1 MEHDEKN
8 EQDKSWHSKK
18 DEEPDEQWSLHFSP
32 KFGQKVIEMQMLLL
46 SKQVAWKGE
55 ELNNLYDY
63 VFKKYIEC
71 MAEVLTCPEDS
82 ESLEFLILMTE
93 HAVQVVMDDLSFL
106 RVMSGMAR
114 LLDRSRILCKGSSK
128 SVKSESSWQACTA
141 QKRIQDCHKW
151 FRVHGAVLIRL
162 FSFVVV

>member
-1 MEHDEKN
+1 MEHDKTEKN

-18 DEEPDEQWSLHFSP
+18 DEEPNEQGSIHLSS
-32 KFGQKVIEMQMLLL
+32 KFGRKVIEMQMLLL

-71 MAEVLTCPEDS
+71 MAEVLTCPEDN

-106 RVMSGMAR
+106 SCYVWYGE
-114 LLDRSRILCKGSSK
+114 IVGSP
-128 SVKSESSWQACTA
+128 
-141 QKRIQDCHKW
+141 
-151 FRVHGAVLIRL
+151 
-162 FSFVVV
+162 

>member
-1 MEHDEKN
+1 MEHDKTEKN
-8 EQDKSWHSKK
+8 EQAQDKSWHSKK
-18 DEEPDEQWSLHFSP
+18 DEEPNEQGSIHFSP

-55 ELNNLYDY
+55 ELDNLYDY
-63 VFKKYIEC
+63 VFKKYIDC

-106 RVMSGMAR
+106 SCYVWYGE
-114 LLDRSRILCKGSSK
+114 IIG
-128 SVKSESSWQACTA
+128 QATDPL
-141 QKRIQDCHKW
+141 QGFIEEH
-151 FRVHGAVLIRL
+151 
-162 FSFVVV
+162 

>member
-1 MEHDEKN
+1 MEHDKTENN
-8 EQDKSWHSKK
+8 ELTHDKSWHSKK
-18 DEEPDEQWSLHFSP
+18 DEEPNEQGSLHFSP

-55 ELNNLYDY
+55 ELDNLYDY
-63 VFKKYIEC
+63 VFKKYIDC

-106 RVMSGMAR
+106 SCYVWYGEITGHVTDP
-114 LLDRSRILCKGSSK
+114 LQGFIG
-128 SVKSESSWQACTA
+128 E
-141 QKRIQDCHKW
+141 H
-151 FRVHGAVLIRL
+151 
-162 FSFVVV
+162 

>member
-8 EQDKSWHSKK
+8 EQAQDKSWHSNK
-18 DEEPDEQWSLHFSP
+18 DEEPYEQESLHFSP

-93 HAVQVVMDDLSFL
+93 HAVQAVMDDLSFL
-106 RVMSGMAR
+106 SCYVWYGEITGQVTDSLQGF
-114 LLDRSRILCKGSSK
+114 I
-128 SVKSESSWQACTA
+128 EE
-141 QKRIQDCHKW
+141 H
-151 FRVHGAVLIRL
+151 
-162 FSFVVV
+162 

>member
-1 MEHDEKN
+1 MEPDKTEKN
-8 EQDKSWHSKK
+8 EQAQDKSWHFK
-18 DEEPDEQWSLHFSP
+18 DQLHFSP

-93 HAVQVVMDDLSFL
+93 HAVQVVIDDLSFL
-106 RVMSGMAR
+106 SCYGWYCEIIG
-114 LLDRSRILCKGSSK
+114 LP
-128 SVKSESSWQACTA
+128 
-141 QKRIQDCHKW
+141 
-151 FRVHGAVLIRL
+151 
-162 FSFVVV
+162 

>member
-1 MEHDEKN
+1 MEHDETN

-18 DEEPDEQWSLHFSP
+18 DEEPNEQGSIHLSP
-32 KFGQKVIEMQMLLL
+32 KFGRKVIEMQMLLL
-46 SKQVAWKGE
+46 SKQVAWKGA
-55 ELNNLYDY
+55 ELDNLYDY

-106 RVMSGMAR
+106 SCYVWYGEITGQVTDSLSGF
-114 LLDRSRILCKGSSK
+114 I
-128 SVKSESSWQACTA
+128 EE
-141 QKRIQDCHKW
+141 H
-151 FRVHGAVLIRL
+151 
-162 FSFVVV
+162 

>member
-1 MEHDEKN
+1 MEHDETN

-18 DEEPDEQWSLHFSP
+18 DEEPNEQGSLHFSP
-32 KFGQKVIEMQMLLL
+32 KFGRKVIEMQMLLL

-55 ELNNLYDY
+55 ELDNRYDY
-63 VFKKYIEC
+63 VFKKYIDC

-106 RVMSGMAR
+106 SCYVWYGEFTGQVTDSLSGF
-114 LLDRSRILCKGSSK
+114 I
-128 SVKSESSWQACTA
+128 EE
-141 QKRIQDCHKW
+141 H
-151 FRVHGAVLIRL
+151 
-162 FSFVVV
+162 

>member
-1 MEHDEKN
+1 MEHDKTEKN
-8 EQDKSWHSKK
+8 EQAQDKSWHSKK
-18 DEEPDEQWSLHFSP
+18 DEEPNEQGSIHFSP

-63 VFKKYIEC
+63 VFKKYIDC

-106 RVMSGMAR
+106 SCYVWYGEIIGQVTDP
-114 LLDRSRILCKGSSK
+114 LQGFI
-128 SVKSESSWQACTA
+128 EE
-141 QKRIQDCHKW
+141 H
-151 FRVHGAVLIRL
+151 
-162 FSFVVV
+162 

>member
-1 MEHDEKN
+1 MEHDETN

-18 DEEPDEQWSLHFSP
+18 DEEPNEQGSLHFSP
-32 KFGQKVIEMQMLLL
+32 KFGRKVIEMQMLLL
-46 SKQVAWKGE
+46 SKQVAWKGA
-55 ELNNLYDY
+55 ELDNLYDY

-106 RVMSGMAR
+106 SCYVWYGEFTGQVTDSLQGF
-114 LLDRSRILCKGSSK
+114 I
-128 SVKSESSWQACTA
+128 EE
-141 QKRIQDCHKW
+141 H
-151 FRVHGAVLIRL
+151 
-162 FSFVVV
+162 

>member
-8 EQDKSWHSKK
+8 EQAQDKSWHSNK
-18 DEEPDEQWSLHFSP
+18 DEEPYEQESLHLSS
-32 KFGQKVIEMQMLLL
+32 KFGRKVIEMQMLLL

-55 ELNNLYDY
+55 ELDTLYDY
-63 VFKKYIEC
+63 VFKKYIDC

-106 RVMSGMAR
+106 SCYVWYGEITGQVTDSLQGFIEER
-114 LLDRSRILCKGSSK
+114 
-128 SVKSESSWQACTA
+128 
-141 QKRIQDCHKW
+141 
-151 FRVHGAVLIRL
+151 
-162 FSFVVV
+162 

>member
-1 MEHDEKN
+1 MEHDKTEKN
-8 EQDKSWHSKK
+8 EQAQDKSWHSKK
-18 DEEPDEQWSLHFSP
+18 DEEQNEQGSIHFSP

-106 RVMSGMAR
+106 SCYVWYGEIIGQVTDPLQGFIEER
-114 LLDRSRILCKGSSK
+114 
-128 SVKSESSWQACTA
+128 
-141 QKRIQDCHKW
+141 
-151 FRVHGAVLIRL
+151 
-162 FSFVVV
+162 

>member
-1 MEHDEKN
+1 MEHDKTEKN
-8 EQDKSWHSKK
+8 EQAQDKSWHSKK
-18 DEEPDEQWSLHFSP
+18 DEEPNEQGSIHFSP

-55 ELNNLYDY
+55 ELDNLYDY
-63 VFKKYIEC
+63 VFKKYIAC

-106 RVMSGMAR
+106 SCYVWYGEITGQVTDN
-114 LLDRSRILCKGSSK
+114 LQGFI
-128 SVKSESSWQACTA
+128 EE
-141 QKRIQDCHKW
+141 H
-151 FRVHGAVLIRL
+151 
-162 FSFVVV
+162 

>member
-1 MEHDEKN
+1 MEHDKTEKN
-8 EQDKSWHSKK
+8 EQAQDKSWHSKK
-18 DEEPDEQWSLHFSP
+18 DEEPNEQGSIHFSP

-106 RVMSGMAR
+106 SCYVWYGEITGQVTDY
-114 LLDRSRILCKGSSK
+114 LQGFIED
-128 SVKSESSWQACTA
+128 
-141 QKRIQDCHKW
+141 H
-151 FRVHGAVLIRL
+151 
-162 FSFVVV
+162 